1 MEQKYI
7 QYIAEI
13 EDEHWWY
20 KGRRALISSL
30 KNKLDLIPDSKILEI
45 GCGTGGNLEMLSSWG
60 TINAVELDSQARIA
74 ANLRKCCKV
83 KYGKLPGDIVIP
95 DDTKLICMLDV
106 LEHVE
111 DDIAALVKIRE
122 AADYDCKVLIT
133 VPAYKFL
140 WSQHDKDAHHFRR
153 YTKTELEKKLTDAG
167 FNITFSS
174 YFNSIL
180 FPVIFLIR
188 VIKNQLQRI
197 KSGDLQMPGRILNRI
212 LFIIFS
218 MESKIISTFP
228 LPFGVSIIVIAEIN
242 KVQET

>member
-7 QYIAEI
+7 QYIAKI

-20 KGRRALISSL
+20 RGRRAVISSL
-30 KNKLDLIPDSKILEI
+30 KKKLDLSPDSKILEI

-60 TINAVELDSQARIA
+60 TINAVELDDHARIT
-74 ANLRKCCKV
+74 ANLRNYCKV
-83 KYGKLPGDIVIP
+83 TYGKLPADIVIP
-95 DDTKLICMLDV
+95 DETKLICMLDV

-111 DDIAALVKIRE
+111 DDIAALAKIKE
-122 AADYDCKVLIT
+122 DADSDCQILIT

-153 YTKTELEKKLTDAG
+153 YTKTELEKKLIETG

-180 FPVIFLIR
+180 FPVIFIIR
-188 VIKNQLQRI
+188 AIKNKLQSI
-197 KSGDLQMPGRILNRI
+197 ESGDLQMPCSILNRI
-212 LFIIFS
+212 LLIIFS
-218 MESKIISTFP
+218 MESKVIPTFP
-228 LPFGVSIIVIAEIN
+228 LPFGVSIIAIAEIN
-242 KVQET
+242 KAQET

>member
-7 QYIAEI
+7 QYIAKI

-20 KGRRALISSL
+20 RGRRAVISSL
-30 KNKLDLIPDSKILEI
+30 KKKLDLSPDSKILEI

-60 TINAVELDSQARIA
+60 TINAVELDDHARIT
-74 ANLRKCCKV
+74 ANLRNYCKV
-83 KYGKLPGDIVIP
+83 TYGKLPADIVIP
-95 DDTKLICMLDV
+95 DETKLICMLDV

-111 DDIAALVKIRE
+111 DDIAALAKIKE
-122 AADYDCKVLIT
+122 DADSDCQILIT

-153 YTKTELEKKLTDAG
+153 YTKTELEKKLMEAG

-180 FPVIFLIR
+180 FPVIFIIR
-188 VIKNQLQRI
+188 AIKNKLQSI
-197 KSGDLQMPGRILNRI
+197 ESGDLQMPCSILNRI
-212 LFIIFS
+212 LLIIFS
-218 MESKIISTFP
+218 MESKVIPTFP
-228 LPFGVSIIVIAEIN
+228 LPFGVSIIAIAEIN
-242 KVQET
+242 KAQET

>member
-7 QYIAEI
+7 QYIAKI

-20 KGRRALISSL
+20 RGRRAVISSL
-30 KNKLDLIPDSKILEI
+30 KKKLDLSPDSKILEI

-60 TINAVELDSQARIA
+60 TINAVELDDHARIT
-74 ANLRKCCKV
+74 ANLRNYCKV
-83 KYGKLPGDIVIP
+83 TYGKLPADIVIP
-95 DDTKLICMLDV
+95 DETKLICMLDV

-111 DDIAALVKIRE
+111 DDIAALAKIKE
-122 AADYDCKVLIT
+122 DADSDCQILIT

-153 YTKTELEKKLTDAG
+153 YTKTELEKKLIETG

-180 FPVIFLIR
+180 FPVIFIIR
-188 VIKNQLQRI
+188 AIKNKLQSI
-197 KSGDLQMPGRILNRI
+197 ESGDLQMPGSILNRI
-212 LFIIFS
+212 LLIIFS
-218 MESKIISTFP
+218 MESKVIPTFP
-228 LPFGVSIIVIAEIN
+228 LPFGVSIIAIAEIN
-242 KVQET
+242 KAQET